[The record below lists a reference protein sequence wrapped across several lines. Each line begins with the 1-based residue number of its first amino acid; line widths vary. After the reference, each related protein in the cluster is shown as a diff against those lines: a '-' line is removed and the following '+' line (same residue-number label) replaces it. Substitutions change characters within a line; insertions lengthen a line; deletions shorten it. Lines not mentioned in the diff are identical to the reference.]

1 MSRHGKRRAKKLG
14 LPPGTLLPHVEEAHP
29 EASRITILDYNDKH
43 FHAEQTYLVEA
54 LIPHKT
60 TPNVTWINIDTI
72 NDVKLLE
79 KLGAVFNLHPLTL
92 EDIQSADQ
100 RPKLDDYE
108 TYIYL
113 DLKILSYS
121 QEKNDIEQEALSLV
135 LGPTYVIT
143 FHERESSVL
152 NPIRDRIRS
161 HGGRI
166 RKMGADYL
174 AYCLVDT
181 VVDHYFILME
191 KLDEKIESLQDDV
204 MSNPT
209 PALLREINDLK
220 QMIITLR
227 KTIWPLRDVIVRME
241 RRDSSLIADS
251 TRVYLRDVYDHT
263 IHIMDTIE
271 TFRDLVSGILDIYLS
286 SSSNRLN
293 EVIKFLTIISTIFIP
308 LTFLAGVYGMN
319 FRPFPELDWRDG
331 YFYFWIFNITAAVL
345 MLYYFKK
352 KGWL

>member
-14 LPPGTLLPHVEEAHP
+14 LPPGTLLPHAEEAQP
-29 EASRITILDYNDKH
+29 ESSKITIIDYDDAR
-43 FHAEQTYLVEA
+43 FHAEQTFLVDS
-54 LIPHKT
+54 LIPYKT
-60 TPNVTWINIDTI
+60 SPTVTWINVDTI
-72 NDVKLLE
+72 NDMKLLE
-79 KLGAVFNLHPLTL
+79 KMGSVFHLHPLTL

-108 TYIYL
+108 TYLYI
-113 DLKILSYS
+113 DLKILSYNE
-121 QEKNDIEQEALSLV
+121 EKNDIEQEALSLI
-135 LGPTYVIT
+135 LGPSYVIT
-143 FHERESSVL
+143 FHERESAVL
-152 NPIRDRIRS
+152 NPIRERIRS

-181 VVDHYFILME
+181 VVDHYFVLME

-204 MSNPT
+204 MTNPT
-209 PALLREINDLK
+209 PALLREINDIK
-220 QMIITLR
+220 QMIIALR

-241 RRDSSLIADS
+241 RRDSKLIADS
-251 TRVYLRDVYDHT
+251 TRVFLRDVYDHT

-308 LTFLAGVYGMN
+308 LTFIAGVYGMN
-319 FRPFPELDWRDG
+319 FKHFPELEWHYG
-331 YFYFWIFNITAAVL
+331 YYYFWMFNFASAGV

>member
-14 LPPGTLLPHVEEAHP
+14 LPPGTLLPHIEEAHP
-29 EASRITILDYNDKH
+29 EASKITILDYDDKR
-43 FHAEQTYLVEA
+43 FHAEQTYLVDSLSA
-54 LIPHKT
+54 YKT
-60 TPNVTWINIDTI
+60 SQTVTWINIDTI

-79 KLGAVFNLHPLTL
+79 KLEAVFNLHPLTL

-108 TYIYL
+108 TYLYL
-113 DLKILSYS
+113 DLKILSYN

-143 FHERESSVL
+143 FHERESAVL

-181 VVDHYFILME
+181 VVDHYFVLME
-191 KLDEKIESLQDDV
+191 KLDEKIESLQDEV

-209 PALLREINDLK
+209 PTLLREINDLK

-241 RRDSSLIADS
+241 RRDSNLIADS

-319 FRPFPELDWRDG
+319 FRHFPELDWQYG
-331 YFYFWIFNITAAVL
+331 YLYFWAFNLTAAGS

>member
-14 LPPGTLLPHVEEAHP
+14 LPPGTLLPHIEEARP
-29 EASRITILDYNDKH
+29 DASKITILDYDDKR
-43 FHAEQTYLVEA
+43 FHAEQTYLVDA
-54 LIPHKT
+54 LVPYKNSQT
-60 TPNVTWINIDTI
+60 VTWINIDTI

-79 KLGAVFNLHPLTL
+79 KLGSAFNLHPLTL

-108 TYIYL
+108 TYVYL
-113 DLKILSYS
+113 DLKILSYN

-143 FHERESSVL
+143 FHERENAVL
-152 NPIRDRIRS
+152 NPIRERIRS

-181 VVDHYFILME
+181 VVDHYFVLME

-204 MSNPT
+204 MTNPT
-209 PALLREINDLK
+209 PTLLREINDLK

-241 RRDSSLIADS
+241 RRDSNLILDS

-286 SSSNRLN
+286 SSSNKLN

-319 FRPFPELDWRDG
+319 FKHFPELEWQYG
-331 YFYFWIFNITAAVL
+331 YLYFWMFNISAAGL